1 LGEIANWISRRK
13 VEFSIQAGSRERYG
27 TPMRLRLLSSSRL
40 NKRLA
45 LKSTVEIVAPVSAVI
60 LNQLGTKNGKI

>member
-1 LGEIANWISRRK
+1 
-13 VEFSIQAGSRERYG
+13 
-27 TPMRLRLLSSSRL
+27 MRLRLLSSSRL